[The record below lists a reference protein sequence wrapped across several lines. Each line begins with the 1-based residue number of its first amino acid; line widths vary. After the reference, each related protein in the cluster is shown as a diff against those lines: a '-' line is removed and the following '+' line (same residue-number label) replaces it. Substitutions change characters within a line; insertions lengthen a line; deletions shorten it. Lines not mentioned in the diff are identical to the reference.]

1 MAAPAAPP
9 ANALAELAP
18 LLRRALALDPAGVVR
33 LRIAPGEASAL
44 IRLPFGVLVG
54 RRIPGDFQASHDAT
68 YPVGELLEWIDSG
81 GQRAAE
87 AVPLPPP
94 RDDAWR
100 GARPPDSGWRR
111 VETVPDTVVRDLV
124 RRGALTLKE
133 AAEREGLPGAQPRA
147 EVADAL
153 LDSTVLTADTD
164 DAGDTGDPDRAGG
177 AADPDRAGGERVE
190 VSLRLLSALVRMG
203 FLARDSHLAVD
214 IAARWLRL
222 AASYGSVYAERGGL
236 GLGALRPR
244 PNPHGG
250 VGR

>member
-9 ANALAELAP
+9 ASALAELAP

-68 YPVGELLEWIDSG
+68 YPVGELLEWIDG
-81 GQRAAE
+81 G
-87 AVPLPPP
+87 VS
-94 RDDAWR
+94 
-100 GARPPDSGWRR
+100 ARPRR
-111 VETVPDTVVRDLV
+111 CRCRRRATTPGAAPGRRTRAGVGSRPCPTTVVRDLV

-153 LDSTVLTADTD
+153 LDSTVLTRHDTD
-164 DAGDTGDPDRAGG
+164 TDR
-177 AADPDRAGGERVE
+177 PTVRQRRRVE

-214 IAARWLRL
+214 IAGALAAPRRVLRL
-222 AASYGSVYAERGGL
+222 GL
-236 GLGALRPR
+236 RRARR
-244 PNPHGG
+244 A
-250 VGR
+250 RA